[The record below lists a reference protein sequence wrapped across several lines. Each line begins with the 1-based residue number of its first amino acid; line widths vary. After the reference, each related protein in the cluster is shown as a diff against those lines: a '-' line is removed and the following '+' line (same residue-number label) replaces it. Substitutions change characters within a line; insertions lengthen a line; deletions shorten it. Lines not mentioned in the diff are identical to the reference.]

1 MRGTVG
7 TASHPCNFTLKAG
20 PHCCAAPATWTTR
33 RSVLQ
38 PKPKKCATCGINFN
52 SLVSVFLSGRVC
64 TSFKRELRLDL
75 RCLLAALCVS
85 RTTSRRLTSDEAT
98 LRSCAS
104 VPMAGSSARRMVTV
118 CACWRSMS
126 TVPSWWTACLYG
138 RLCCGRFAPST
149 LTATWCSPQSSHPL
163 TVSSHRAALV
173 DA

>member
-1 MRGTVG
+1 MWNVQ
-7 TASHPCNFTLKAG
+7 NEL
-20 PHCCAAPATWTTR
+20 
-33 RSVLQ
+33 
-38 PKPKKCATCGINFN
+38 

-85 RTTSRRLTSDEAT
+85 RTTSRRLTSAEAT

-104 VPMAGSSARRMVTV
+104 VPMADSSARHTVTA
-118 CACWRSMS
+118 CACWRSMR
-126 TVPSWWTACLYG
+126 TVPSCRTACPCR

-149 LTATWCSPQSSHPL
+149 LTATWCSPPSSHPP
-163 TVSSHRAALV
+163 TVRSHRAALA